1 MKLIFR
7 KTKIFLAVA
16 MAVALLPTMVSCGGG
31 SLEKEVK
38 QTLLKGDT
46 TETRFAELCELVERN
61 GEASMLDA
69 NGEADAA
76 LLGEYINSI
85 GARLRPARQ
94 WNVSAY
100 GIKQLALSVYLERSG
115 SMTPYDTQGGGG
127 ELKKAVNDLIN
138 FFPGENVVPSIFIVN
153 DGVYAYGGEVAE
165 FLKDKNIYASTANMG
180 NAAHTDFGEIFSTI
194 LASQKPNEV
203 SVLITDMIYSP
214 KNTKNVSAEK
224 IFNEENSL
232 ATSVFKQYPGKSVL
246 VSKLSGT
253 YQGKYYPY
261 NQSSF
266 AYSGK
271 RPFYVFVI
279 ADKKVVEEMTN
290 DAQYSRFVNLANAEH
305 FYRFNQPEM
314 PLEVSIL
321 PNWEG
326 SKGRYRIAREEG
338 LMVEKCEG
346 DRVTGVLQF
355 GVAAD
360 LSVLGKDAE
369 FLCDASNY
377 EVASAGGYQV
387 SVAAIEPSQVSG
399 NNKSYLEGKTH
410 IITISGMPEMRK
422 DEVVIKIKND
432 FPQWI
437 SQSNATDDT
446 NAGVPNFENTTFG
459 IEPFLRGIYDAYA
472 NVGDAYATIRIK
484 IEK

>member
-1 MKLIFR
+1 MKLILS
-7 KTKIFLAVA
+7 KTKIFLALA
-16 MAVALLPTMVSCGGG
+16 MAVVLMPTLVGCSGQ

-46 TETRFAELCELVERN
+46 TEARFAELCEFVERS
-61 GEASMLDA
+61 GERSLLDA
-69 NGEADAA
+69 NGEADVA
-76 LLGEYINSI
+76 LLGEYINGV

-94 WNVSAY
+94 WNVGAY
-100 GIKQLALSVYLERSG
+100 GIKQLLLSVYLERSG

-138 FFPGENVVPSIFIVN
+138 FFPSDGAEPSIFIVN
-153 DGVYAYGGEVAE
+153 DGVYAYDGQVTE
-165 FLKDKNIYASTANMG
+165 FLKDKNIYASTANVG
-180 NAAHTDFGEIFSTI
+180 NASHTDFGEIFSTI
-194 LASQKPNEV
+194 LEKQQPNEV

-232 ATSVFKQYPGKSVL
+232 ATSVFKQYPEKSVL

-261 NQSSF
+261 NQTSF
-266 AYSGK
+266 VYNGS
-271 RPFYVFVI
+271 RPFYIFVI
-279 ADKKVVEEMTN
+279 ADKKVVDKMTS
-290 DAQYSRFVNLANAEH
+290 DAAYGRFVNVANAEH

-314 PLEVSIL
+314 PVDVSIL

-346 DRVTGVLQF
+346 DRVTGMLQF
-355 GVAAD
+355 SIAAN
-360 LSVLGKDAE
+360 LSVLDKDE
-369 FLCDASNY
+369 DFLCDASNY

-387 SVAAIEPSQVSG
+387 SVAPIAASQVSG

-410 IITISGMPEMRK
+410 IITISGMPEVRK

-437 SQSNATDDT
+437 CQSNATDDT
-446 NAGVPNFENTTFG
+446 DAGAAGFENTTFG
-459 IEPFLRGIYDAYA
+459 IEPFLKGIYDAYV